1 MKELLTDLNAVTYA
15 GSKVYLTQDNIKEIH
30 IKSIDSNPD
39 GTKNVESTFDVNT
52 EYMVYHNDDDYL
64 ESQLQRIGLETTGK
78 IHKAIDEYVKENPNR
93 LKELG
98 LLK

>member
-1 MKELLTDLNAVTYA
+1 MSMTRFTKGLVEDAIMEEKTLDKGRLTYVVSDMLIERY
-15 GSKVYLTQDNIKEIH
+15 
-30 IKSIDSNPD
+30 
-39 GTKNVESTFDVNT
+39 
-52 EYMVYHNDDDYL
+52 DDDYL

-98 LLK
+98 LLR